1 VKVEKTL
8 VIDTQ
13 YLIISCIFTKEN
25 EGRGKKKTH
34 TYQNSK
40 WVVNDT
46 MLTETWQKRA
56 MNNGG
61 GETVHL
67 GTFL

>member
-1 VKVEKTL
+1 MKVEKTL